1 MLLKNCTV
9 AYREPPR
16 DREADWTGPGYY
28 RVPEG
33 NEITFTVDS
42 VPKTMEYDVTI
53 RYETQVRGGWE
64 QATATIER
72 PEAYDPAGRC
82 ANSHPSLENQV
93 PFSLPEY
100 DRSVIAMQN
109 VCLEQGKV
117 YKFKIH
123 FARHRSHEDDATA
136 QILIDSVSVH
146 LCRC

>member
-1 MLLKNCTV
+1 M

-16 DREADWTGPGYY
+16 DRESDWTGPGYI

-33 NEITFTVDS
+33 NEIIFTVDS
-42 VPKTMEYDVTI
+42 VPKTTEYDVTI
-53 RYETQVRGGWE
+53 RYETQLRGGWE

-72 PEAYDPAGRC
+72 PEPYDPEGPC
-82 ANSHPSLENQV
+82 ANAHPSYEDRV

-100 DRSVIAMQN
+100 DRSVVALQN

-136 QILIDSVSVH
+136 QILIDSVRISFGPVY
-146 LCRC
+146 